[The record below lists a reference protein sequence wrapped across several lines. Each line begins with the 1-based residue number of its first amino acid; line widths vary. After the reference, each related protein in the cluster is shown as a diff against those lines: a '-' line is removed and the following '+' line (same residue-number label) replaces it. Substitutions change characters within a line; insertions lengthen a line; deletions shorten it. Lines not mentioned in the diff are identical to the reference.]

1 MRIQEEMNWNRKV
14 TRSSCHVNLYD
25 LSTEMRMKKKEK
37 CIEVFKSHESDLSS
51 RILAHAMQFIFQH
64 PLKFIPF
71 VCILLHR
78 SLPRDPRGEVNDRR
92 EKFIRQTTI
101 KTVFPFFVSSLSLS
115 LILPSRETMFLFP
128 NEIAHSWKI
137 FTRELNGISLEA
149 FTNLNAFDNPRLIH
163 PNEIKIFPLSS
174 IFQLSSCPLDPHREI
189 AIRNRM
195 VEKFE

>member
-1 MRIQEEMNWNRKV
+1 MHVNFNKTRKMRIQEEMNWNRKV

-78 SLPRDPRGEVNDRR
+78 SLPRDPWGEVNDRR

-101 KTVFPFFVSSLSLS
+101 KTVFSFFVSSLFLS
-115 LILPSRETMFLFP
+115 FFYPSFARDNVPVSKRDRSQLKDFHERIEWNL
-128 NEIAHSWKI
+128 S
-137 FTRELNGISLEA
+137 RGIYES
-149 FTNLNAFDNPRLIH
+149 
-163 PNEIKIFPLSS
+163 
-174 IFQLSSCPLDPHREI
+174 
-189 AIRNRM
+189 
-195 VEKFE
+195 